1 MTHSKWLRR
10 ALLSGVALGVAT
22 TGAQADELTAL
33 KAQLEALQSR
43 VNQLESAP
51 APAALP
57 DGASL
62 LTFKRGQGSLSDWNT
77 DRKAEGIIPQDGGFT
92 IAITPTADVPAPV
105 TEVTVSGYV
114 KGDVIYDFDQDSL
127 GDTFGSG
134 SGINNARQSVSG
146 VQLHATQSRFRIRS
160 RTDTAIGQIR
170 TLIEMDLRGRRAGGN
185 QSVGFQSTG
194 GLISTFVTGGTPSDD
209 PAPRLRHAWG
219 EWDMTPNWTLGVG
232 RFWRISCDV
241 FTSVGTV
248 DFGGSAGGCSSTR
261 AAQVRF
267 TYTSGPVSFRFG
279 IVEPLQDRDRN
290 LGGNVAAA
298 TTMGVRPNARNSP
311 DFPNFAAA
319 LLYDAPGGHQL
330 FVGAEIEHADVD
342 SSNTNNFFN
351 DDAVGWEVQGGV
363 NINLADIATF
373 TGHIQYGDGIVNAL
387 GAGSS
392 GFTVVPAN
400 TAGASIQTNAVFGAY
415 AGLSFNVTDT
425 TQFNVQY
432 GHVSDECQTCA
443 GYTSTNTIHANI
455 LWRPVRQMR
464 LGWEVIY
471 GFKRNT
477 FATSQGAQRRRNE
490 DALRGQFGAWFFF

>member
-1 MTHSKWLRR
+1 MTNSKWLRR
-10 ALLSGVALGVAT
+10 ALLGGVALGVAT
-22 TGAQADELTAL
+22 TGAQADDLTAL

-43 VNQLESAP
+43 VNQLESTP

-62 LTFKRGQGSLSDWNT
+62 ITFKRGQGSLADWNV
-77 DRKAEGIIPQDGGFT
+77 DRASEGRMPQDRGFT

-127 GDTFGSG
+127 GDTFTAG
-134 SGINNARQSVSG
+134 SGINNLRQNVSG
-146 VQLHATQSRFRIRS
+146 VRLHARQSRFRIRS

-170 TLIEMDLRGRRAGGN
+170 TLIEVDFFRFGTSGRVIAGNAANNGQVSAGN
-185 QSVGFQSTG
+185 FNGN
-194 GLISTFVTGGTPSDD
+194 PE
-209 PAPRLRHAWG
+209 PRLRHAWG

-241 FTSVGTV
+241 FTSIGTV

-267 TYTSGPVSFRFG
+267 TYTSGPLSFRFG
-279 IVEPLQDRDRN
+279 IVEPLQAVDRR
-290 LGGNVAAA
+290 GPGAAGTA
-298 TTMGVRPNARNSP
+298 TPATRTSP

-330 FVGAEIEHADVD
+330 FIGAEVEHIDIDA
-342 SSNTNNFFN
+342 SNTVNRFS
-351 DDAVGWEVQGGV
+351 DDDVGWEVQAGANV
-363 NINLADIATF
+363 NLADIATL
-373 TGHIQYGDGIVNAL
+373 TGHFQYGDGITNMLGEGTGNFRLSAGNA
-387 GAGSS
+387 AGSQ
-392 GFTVVPAN
+392 
-400 TAGASIQTNAVFGAY
+400 IITNDAWGAY
-415 AGLSFNVTDT
+415 IGLSFNVTDT

-432 GHVSDECQTCA
+432 GHANPGCNTCA
-443 GYTSTNTIHANI
+443 GYTSTNSIHANV

-464 LGWEVIY
+464 LGWELIY

-477 FATSQGAQRRRNE
+477 TATAAVAGRSRNE
-490 DALRGQFGAWFFF
+490 DA

>member
-1 MTHSKWLRR
+1 MTNSKWLRR
-10 ALLSGVALGVAT
+10 ALLSGVALGVAS

-62 LTFKRGQGSLSDWNT
+62 ITFKRGQGSLSDWNT

-114 KGDVIYDFDQDSL
+114 KGDVIYDFDQDNL
-127 GDTFGSG
+127 GDTFTSG
-134 SGINNARQSVSG
+134 SGISNGAQNVSG
-146 VQLHATQSRFRIRS
+146 VRLHARQSRFRIRS

-170 TLIEMDLRGRRAGGN
+170 TLIEMDFFRFGTSGRVN
-185 QSVGFQSTG
+185 TVVSTG
-194 GLISTFVTGGTPSDD
+194 GGLTGISVGNFNGNPE
-209 PAPRLRHAWG
+209 PRLRHAWG

-248 DFGGSAGGCSSTR
+248 DFGGSAGGCSNTR

-279 IVEPLQDRDRN
+279 IVEPLQDVTRF
-290 LGGNVAAA
+290 GGFVTGTTATTPAA
-298 TTMGVRPNARNSP
+298 TRTSP

-330 FVGAEIEHADVD
+330 FVGAEIEHIDFDGTENTFAD
-342 SSNTNNFFN
+342 
-351 DDAVGWEVQGGV
+351 DDVGWEVQTGV

-373 TGHIQYGDGIVNAL
+373 TGHFQYGDGITNMLGDGIANFAL
-387 GAGSS
+387 VGCGAAAA
-392 GFTVVPAN
+392 TCTIDRNEAW
-400 TAGASIQTNAVFGAY
+400 GAY

-425 TQFNVQY
+425 TQFNIQY
-432 GHVSDECQTCA
+432 GHANPA
-443 GYTSTNTIHANI
+443 GGRAGFTSTNSIHANV

-477 FATSQGAQRRRNE
+477 TATAAAAGRRRHE
-490 DALRGQFGAWFFF
+490 DAVRGQFGAWFFF

>member
-1 MTHSKWLRR
+1 MTNSKWLRR
-10 ALLSGVALGVAT
+10 ALLGGVALGVAT
-22 TGAQADELTAL
+22 TGAQADELSAL
-33 KAQLEALQSR
+33 KAQLEALQGR
-43 VNQLESAP
+43 VNQLESTP

-62 LTFKRGQGSLSDWNT
+62 ITFKRGQGSLADWNT
-77 DRKAEGIIPQDGGFT
+77 DRKMEGRMPQDRGFT

-127 GDTFGSG
+127 GDTFTAG
-134 SGINNARQSVSG
+134 SGINNNRQNVSG
-146 VQLHATQSRFRIRS
+146 VRLHARQSRFRIRS

-170 TLIEMDLRGRRAGGN
+170 TLIEVDFFRFGTSGRATVRNAAGTGTAAVGN
-185 QSVGFQSTG
+185 FNGN
-194 GLISTFVTGGTPSDD
+194 PE
-209 PAPRLRHAWG
+209 PRLRHAWG

-241 FTSVGTV
+241 FTSVGTI
-248 DFGGSAGGCSSTR
+248 DFGGSAGGCSGTR

-279 IVEPLQDRDRN
+279 IVEPLQAVDRR
-290 LGGNVAAA
+290 GPAA
-298 TTMGVRPNARNSP
+298 TRTSP
-311 DFPNFAAA
+311 DFPNLAAA

-330 FVGAEIEHADVD
+330 FIGAEVEHIDIDASDTRNAF
-342 SSNTNNFFN
+342 S
-351 DDAVGWEVQGGV
+351 DDTVGWEVQTGV
-363 NINLADIATF
+363 NINLADVATF
-373 TGHIQYGDGIVNAL
+373 TGHFQYGDGITNMLGDGSNGNFRLSAGNA
-387 GAGSS
+387 AGSS
-392 GFTVVPAN
+392 ILRNEAWG
-400 TAGASIQTNAVFGAY
+400 GY

-425 TQFNVQY
+425 TQFNIQY
-432 GHVSDECQTCA
+432 GHANPGCNTCA
-443 GYTSTNTIHANI
+443 GYTSGNSIHANV

-464 LGWEVIY
+464 LGWELIY

-477 FATSQGAQRRRNE
+477 TATVNDPNNPGRSRNE

>member
-1 MTHSKWLRR
+1 MTNSKWLRR
-10 ALLSGVALGVAT
+10 ALLGGVALGVAT
-22 TGAQADELTAL
+22 TGAQAEDLTAL

-43 VNQLESAP
+43 VNQLESTP

-62 LTFKRGQGSLSDWNT
+62 VTFKRGQGSLADWNV
-77 DRKAEGIIPQDGGFT
+77 DRKSEGRMPQDRGFT

-127 GDTFGSG
+127 GDTFTAG
-134 SGINNARQSVSG
+134 SGISNASQNVSG
-146 VQLHATQSRFRIRS
+146 VRLHARQSRFRIRS

-170 TLIEMDLRGRRAGGN
+170 TLIEVDFFRFGTSGRVVAASG
-185 QSVGFQSTG
+185 TG
-194 GLISTFVTGGTPSDD
+194 TFVAGNFNGNPE
-209 PAPRLRHAWG
+209 PRLRHAWG

-241 FTSVGTV
+241 FTSIGTI

-279 IVEPLQDRDRN
+279 IVEPLQAVDRF
-290 LGGNVAAA
+290 GGFVGSMTA
-298 TTMGVRPNARNSP
+298 TATRTSP

-319 LLYDAPGGHQL
+319 LLYDVPGGHQL
-330 FVGAEIEHADVD
+330 FVGAEIEHIDFDGTENPFAD
-342 SSNTNNFFN
+342 
-351 DDAVGWEVQGGV
+351 DDVGWEVQAGANV
-363 NINLADIATF
+363 NLADIATL
-373 TGHIQYGDGIVNAL
+373 TGHIQYGDGITNML
-387 GAGSS
+387 GDGHGNFILRGCGA
-392 GFTVVPAN
+392 
-400 TAGASIQTNAVFGAY
+400 AGATCRIDRNQSWGGY
-415 AGLSFNVTDT
+415 LGLSFNVTDT
-425 TQFNVQY
+425 TQFNIQY
-432 GHVSDECQTCA
+432 GHANPSGGTA
-443 GYTSTNTIHANI
+443 GFTSVNTIHANV

-464 LGWEVIY
+464 LGWEIIY

-477 FATSQGAQRRRNE
+477 TATAAVAGRRRNE
-490 DALRGQFGAWFFF
+490 DAIRGQFGAWFFF

>member
-1 MTHSKWLRR
+1 MTNSKWLRR
-10 ALLSGVALGVAT
+10 ALLSGVALGVAS
-22 TGAQADELTAL
+22 TGAQADDLNAL

-43 VNQLESAP
+43 VNQLESTP

-62 LTFKRGQGSLSDWNT
+62 ITFKRGQGSLSDWNT

-114 KGDVIYDFDQDSL
+114 KGDVIYDFDQDTI

-134 SGINNARQSVSG
+134 GGINNSQQNVSG
-146 VQLHATQSRFRIRS
+146 VSLHATQSRFRIRS

-185 QSVGFQSTG
+185 ATVTTMG
-194 GLISTFVTGGTPSDD
+194 GLSTVTGSAPSDD

-279 IVEPLQDRDRN
+279 IVEPLQAVDRR
-290 LGGNVAAA
+290 VAAA
-298 TTMGVRPNARNSP
+298 RFSSP

-330 FVGAEIEHADVD
+330 FVGAEVEHIDIDGSDAR
-342 SSNTNNFFN
+342 NAGFN
-351 DDAVGWEVQGGV
+351 DDDIGWEVQSGV
-363 NINLADIATF
+363 NVNLADIATF
-373 TGHIQYGDGIVNAL
+373 TGHIQYGDGITNML
-387 GAGSS
+387 GDG
-392 GFTVVPAN
+392 GNGNFRLTGTRIITN
-400 TAGASIQTNAVFGAY
+400 TAFGGY

-425 TQFNVQY
+425 TQFNIQY
-432 GHVSDECQTCA
+432 GHANPGCNTCA
-443 GYTSTNTIHANI
+443 GYTSTNSIHANV

-464 LGWEVIY
+464 LGWEVTY

-477 FATSQGAQRRRNE
+477 TATAAAANRRRNE
-490 DALRGQFGAWFFF
+490 DAIRGQFGAWFFF